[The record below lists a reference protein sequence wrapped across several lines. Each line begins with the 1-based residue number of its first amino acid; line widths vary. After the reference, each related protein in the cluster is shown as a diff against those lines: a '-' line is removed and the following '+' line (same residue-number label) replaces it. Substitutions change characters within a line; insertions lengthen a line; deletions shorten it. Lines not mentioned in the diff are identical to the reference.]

1 MNIKNLMLAIFA
13 VSLALAACKKD
24 DVLEPARLFR
34 PVLAGTLVADSN
46 AILAAWQPIKA
57 AVSYTVQLSRDSFKT
72 IDLTANVVDTSIVLI
87 KNLLWNQL
95 YQVQVKA
102 IAQDTVF
109 NSRYSLLG
117 GIKTPK
123 FPSILKSPGAGD
135 VDVTDEAIR
144 LTWVKSGDAV
154 SSIKVLL
161 TDSTFVKEVLLT
173 ATDIANQYKIIT
185 GLKGG
190 TTYIGMLYSGS
201 RLRGY
206 DLYTTRQ
213 PLSGKLIDLR
223 TITGRPSVLADTI
236 PLIDPGSTIIL
247 KRGESYDITS
257 AISLSK
263 AVKIIAGSDLSIP
276 DQPIINMP
284 ANFNAL
290 AGITIDYID
299 FEDVYLK
306 GTDATAKYV
315 FNISNASTI
324 RRISFEKVKAESFR
338 GILRLQAGINLT
350 DFMVN
355 NSVMFNLGGY
365 GVITVDNVASKC
377 DNISI
382 KNSTIY
388 KADKIITSRQ
398 NSVTVTVEN
407 CTINEAP
414 LANNYLIDFS
424 TTGTNNVSNGINVKN
439 CIFGIGRLSGTN
451 TAVRGIR
458 VGVGSITTDKNYS
471 TSDYTVTAT
480 TPLPIP
486 DLIPYTRSSTQ
497 LWVDAVNGN
506 FKIADLSFPGASTV
520 GDPRW
525 R

>member
-1 MNIKNLMLAIFA
+1 MNIKNLMLALFT

-24 DVLEPARLFR
+24 EVLEPARLFR

-46 AILAAWQPIKA
+46 AILAGWQPIKA
-57 AVSYTVQLSRDSFKT
+57 AVAYTVQLSRDSFKT

-102 IAQDTVF
+102 IAKDTAF

-123 FPSILKSPGAGD
+123 FPTILNSPG
-135 VDVTDEAIR
+135 VSDVTDEAIR
-144 LTWVKSGDAV
+144 LTWLKSGDAV

-161 TDSTFVKEVLLT
+161 TDSTLVKEVMLT

-236 PLIDPGSTIIL
+236 PLIEAGSTIIL
-247 KRGESYDITS
+247 KRGEVYDITTS
-257 AISLSK
+257 ISLSK

-290 AGITIDYID
+290 AGSTIDYID

-315 FNISNASTI
+315 FNISNAATI
-324 RRISFEKVKAESFR
+324 GRISFQNVKAESFR
-338 GILRLQAGINLT
+338 GITRLQTGISMT
-350 DFMVN
+350 DFIVN
-355 NSVMFNLGGY
+355 NSVLFNLGGY

-388 KADKIITSRQ
+388 KADKIITSKQ

-407 CTINEAP
+407 CSINEAP

-424 TTGTNNVSNGINVKN
+424 TSGTNNVSNGINVKN

-458 VGVGSITTDKNYS
+458 VGVGSILTEKNYS

-486 DLIPYTRSSTQ
+486 DLIAYTRASTQ

-506 FKIADLSFPGASTV
+506 FKIADLSFPGTSTV